1 MHKVK
6 TDVEK
11 QKDEE
16 EYRKWMSGH
25 KGGLISEGI
34 LNFTVCPSSKNS
46 EPNHCSSTFQPK
58 LNLNH
63 IFFCWGW
70 DQFLLEIQMGI
81 KNQN

>member
-25 KGGLISEGI
+25 KGGVISKGI
-34 LNFTVCPSSKNS
+34 
-46 EPNHCSSTFQPK
+46 FQFVHPQK
-58 LNLNH
+58 IRNQIIAPYLSNL
-63 IFFCWGW
+63 FKGF
-70 DQFLLEIQMGI
+70 
-81 KNQN
+81 

>member
-25 KGGLISEGI
+25 KGGCNLKGFFWAKISKIFGLCTEGG
-34 LNFTVCPSSKNS
+34 NYTV
-46 EPNHCSSTFQPK
+46 
-58 LNLNH
+58 
-63 IFFCWGW
+63 
-70 DQFLLEIQMGI
+70 
-81 KNQN
+81 

>member
-25 KGGLISEGI
+25 KGGVISKGFSGQKS
-34 LNFTVCPSSKNS
+34 LKYS
-46 EPNHCSSTFQPK
+46 
-58 LNLNH
+58 
-63 IFFCWGW
+63 
-70 DQFLLEIQMGI
+70 LLRYINTI
-81 KNQN
+81 